1 MRVSIADRFDPLAN
15 KEEVKKEYG
24 IDLINDV
31 SKLNEKFDCVILS
44 VSHDDFKNLDL
55 NNLMNKNN
63 IVYDVKNFYP
73 RKLNY
78 DRL

>member
-1 MRVSIADRFDPLAN
+1 MFDPLAN
-15 KEEVKKEYG
+15 KKEVKKEYG

-31 SKLNEKFDCVILS
+31 SKINDKFDSAILL
-44 VSHDDFKNLDL
+44 VSHNDFKSLDL
-55 NNLMNKNN
+55 NNLMRKNSL
-63 IVYDVKNFYP
+63 VYDVKNFYP